1 VGASIMTK
9 VRYPSGMEYFSPA
22 TVDKLVVYRRGDDAV
37 HFEFKDGQSMK
48 GFMEVPANIAVLL
61 ARVLLIVAEGYS
73 PEIDT
78 ELP

>member
-1 VGASIMTK
+1 
-9 VRYPSGMEYFSPA
+9 
-22 TVDKLVVYRRGDDAV
+22 
-37 HFEFKDGQSMK
+37 
-48 GFMEVPANIAVLL
+48 MEVPANIADLL

>member
-22 TVDKLVVYRRGDDAV
+22 TVDKLAVYRIGDDTV
-37 HFEFKDGQSMK
+37 HFEFQDSQGVR
-48 GFMEVPANIAVLL
+48 GLMEVPANIANLL

-73 PEIDT
+73 LEIDT

>member
-1 VGASIMTK
+1 MGASIMTK

-22 TVDKLVVYRRGDDAV
+22 TVDKLAV
-37 HFEFKDGQSMK
+37 HRISDDTVCFEFRDARDVRGL
-48 GFMEVPANIAVLL
+48 MEVPANIAILL

-78 ELP
+78 ELA